1 MGRPKPAKLPILTRH
16 EGLRVDKLIHRS
28 AEWNQNLNSDCRI
41 RCRFRGSV
49 NLINP
54 TCPYIYIKNYFFI
67 MEFLTLHATE
77 PTFFHF
83 FSFLLHSQFH
93 LRSADIFSLS
103 LSLSSNSHKNPNQL
117 NSLSLALYFGW
128 CFSSCSVSS
137 LLRPLLSFI
146 LTKILTSTPLSV
158 CLSLSLSHTHTHTQ
172 IQSMLAVSVLTLN

>member
-1 MGRPKPAKLPILTRH
+1 MGRPILTRH

-49 NLINP
+49 NSINP
-54 TCPYIYIKNYFFI
+54 TCPYIYIYILK
-67 MEFLTLHATE
+67 T
-77 PTFFHF
+77 
-83 FSFLLHSQFH
+83 LHSQFH
-93 LRSADIFSLS
+93 LRSADLFS

-137 LLRPLLSFI
+137 LLWPLLSFI

-158 CLSLSLSHTHTHTQ
+158 SLSLSLTHTHTDSINASGQ
-172 IQSMLAVSVLTLN
+172 CTDLELTEGVRMLL